1 MFKTDLLN
9 KVPLFRGLS
18 QAELDALADVMTLL
32 RIRRDARIII
42 ADDEGDSFFVIAKG
56 KVKVGLSGPDG
67 REVILTMLGPGDFFG
82 ELSLLDGR
90 PRSANVTNVEASE
103 LLALRRLD
111 FLSLVERKPQI
122 AVEILKTIA
131 SRLRKANRQIVGF
144 SFLGIIDRVC
154 DALLG
159 MFDDRGEETVE
170 GVLIRNRPTH
180 QVLADMTGATRE
192 TVSRAIKRLEEGGYI
207 SVRGKDILFLRSR
220 RRLASRFRRNE

>member
-9 KVPLFRGLS
+9 MVPLFRGLS
-18 QAELDALADVMTLL
+18 QAELDALADVMTLH

-122 AVEILKTIA
+122 AVEILKTIG
-131 SRLRKANRQIVGF
+131 SRLRKANHQIAGF
-144 SFLGIIDRVC
+144 SFLGIVDRVC

-170 GVLIRNRPTH
+170 GLLIHNRPTH

-192 TVSRAIKRLEEGGYI
+192 TVSRAIKQLEEGGYI